1 MKLPGFDGAFGA
13 LSIAILRGFLRDK
26 ASVFFALIF
35 PLMFLVLFGGLF
47 GDAGQSKVDLV
58 QVGDVSVIDDLPA
71 GAREAFEDTFKIEH
85 SDDIDAA
92 IEEVRKGDADVAVEM
107 KGDTLVAHYTL
118 TDQVKAGITQGALQ
132 AFVQGSNVALLAQ
145 AAGEPPTYQLDIKRV
160 EDDSLDTIQFV
171 TPGLLGWA
179 VAMSA
184 AFGAAATLQGWRQS
198 KLLRRLQL
206 APVSTRTV
214 VGARVTVAMAIAFV
228 QMAIFLGIGAGAFG
242 LVLTGS
248 WWMSIPLLGRRHA
261 VLHGDRTVRRRG
273 HDHGRGRRQRRQLHR
288 AADGVPQRLVLP
300 ARRGAGLAPN
310 LLEPAA
316 AQASQRGDARRDG
329 ARGRPGRRAGA
340 ARHPGG
346 LRDRG
351 HPDLRPAVPVGNYLS
366 ALPVRGFPFGVLS
379 VCASRGGGA
388 LDRRSQSK
396 RRQRSEVRAMCARS
410 ASPSRAGH

>member
-1 MKLPGFDGAFGA
+1 MSPFAA
-13 LSIAILRGFLRDK
+13 LSMAILRGFLRDK

-47 GDAGQSKVDLV
+47 GDQGQSKVDLV
-58 QVGDVSVIDDLPA
+58 QVGNVSVIDDLPD
-71 GAREAFEDTFKIEH
+71 GAREAFEDTFEIEH

-92 IEEVRKGDADVAVEM
+92 IDEVRKGDADVAVEM

-132 AFVQGSNVALLAQ
+132 SFVQGSNVALLVQ
-145 AAGEPPTYQLDIKRV
+145 AAGEPPRYQLDIKRV

-214 VGARVTVAMAIAFV
+214 VGARVTVAMVIAFV

-248 WWMSIPLLGRRHA
+248 WWMAIPLLVVGTLCFMAIGLFAGA
-261 VLHGDRTVRRRG
+261 VTTTVEGAVNAANFIVLPMAFLSGSFFPLDAAPGWLRTVS
-273 HDHGRGRRQRRQLHR
+273 
-288 AADGVPQRLVLP
+288 
-300 ARRGAGLAPN
+300 N
-310 LLEPAA
+310 LLPLKHLNEAMLDVMVRGEGPAA
-316 AQASQRGDARRDG
+316 ALAPLGILA
-329 ARGRPGRRAGA
+329 AFAIVVTLVA
-340 ARHPGG
+340 AR
-346 LRDRG
+346 LFRW
-351 HPDLRPAVPVGNYLS
+351 
-366 ALPVRGFPFGVLS
+366 
-379 VCASRGGGA
+379 
-388 LDRRSQSK
+388 
-396 RRQRSEVRAMCARS
+396 ETT
-410 ASPSRAGH
+410 